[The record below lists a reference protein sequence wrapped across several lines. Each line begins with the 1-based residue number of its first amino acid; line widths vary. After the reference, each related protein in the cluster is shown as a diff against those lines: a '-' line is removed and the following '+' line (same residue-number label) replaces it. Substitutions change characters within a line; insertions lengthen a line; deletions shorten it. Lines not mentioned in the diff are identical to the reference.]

1 MASGWANVGSAIAGN
16 PARQSQ
22 IYEQGATGV
31 ARLEGLLSEARLKRD
46 QESGLAGI
54 TPEAIAAANSGDPAA
69 QASIASVMFHAD
81 KNPEQLSSY
90 QKQTLGNRIQQ
101 DIYDQAKG
109 GAPIASLNPLLAA
122 FEGKVQDVSRVQD
135 GVSYNPTVAPDQNK
149 FDPTQVG
156 LAEIMQKQAA
166 AGASNAS
173 AASSYASAAR
183 TRAGIGLD
191 KAANYEIVDTPA
203 GLVRVPKLGG
213 SAVPITFDDGTN
225 VKKSG
230 GNGAAPSGYRFDMDG
245 NLKVIPGGPA
255 DKKAGSPTLPPE
267 ARAKL
272 GMLDAAS
279 DALDK
284 YEAAAFTTDAN
295 GNKVFNSS
303 SRYLGPANA
312 YLNDAINGTLRY
324 ESGAGVPQNEVDAA
338 LSRYAPDVYS
348 RDSTNAAKVKLLR
361 DKIKLQRETLVNGPR
376 DEGGAPAAPS
386 APAASSGPQAGHI
399 EDGYRFRGG
408 DAANP
413 ANWEK
418 L

>member
-16 PARQSQ
+16 PARQAAL
-22 IYEQGATGV
+22 YEQGATGT

-46 QESGLAGI
+46 QEAGLAGI
-54 TPEAIAAANSGDPAA
+54 TPEAIAAANAGDPAA

-122 FEGKVQDVSRVQD
+122 FEGKVQDVSKVQD
-135 GVSYNPTVAPDQNK
+135 GVSYNPTVAPDQNR

-183 TRAGIGLD
+183 TRAGIGAD

-225 VKKSG
+225 VQKTG

-255 DKKAGSPTLPPE
+255 DKKAGTPTLPPE

-284 YEAAAFTTDAN
+284 YEAAAFTTGPDGKRSFNTSTA
-295 GNKVFNSS
+295 VF
-303 SRYLGPANA
+303 GPAQA
-312 YLNDAINGTLRY
+312 FLNDAINGTLRY

-338 LSRYAPDVYS
+338 RSRYSP
-348 RDSTNAAKVKLLR
+348 STFAREGTNEAKIKLLR
-361 DKIKLQRETLVNGPR
+361 DKIKLQRSTLVNGPR
-376 DEGGAPAAPS
+376 DESEGDSPTPS
-386 APAASSGPQAGHI
+386 AASTPSVQRAV
-399 EDGYRFRGG
+399 
-408 DAANP
+408 NP
-413 ANWEK
+413 ATGHAVIWNGSAWVPE
-418 L
+418 